1 MLLKAEFGST
11 SPLIQRQKSWTL
23 NFKNVSADGR
33 WACEPDH
40 QKSLPTPG
48 EVKGEAPLALQ
59 TGASG
64 SR

>member
-1 MLLKAEFGST
+1 MLLKAEFWLHKPT
-11 SPLIQRQKSWTL
+11 HPETEKLDFEL
-23 NFKNVSADGR
+23 LLHDGR